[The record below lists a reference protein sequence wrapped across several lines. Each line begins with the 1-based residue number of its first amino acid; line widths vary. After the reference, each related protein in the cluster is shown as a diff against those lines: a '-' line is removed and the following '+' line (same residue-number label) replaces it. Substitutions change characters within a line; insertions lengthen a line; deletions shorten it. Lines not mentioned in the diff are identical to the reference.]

1 MNGRLPAAESERAR
15 RSPYRDVLAFL
26 GLTFGATWLPAWLFR
41 DFWRVES
48 LPLGWRILACSALY
62 SVLMGWQPVAAVL
75 LVRRYVEPALPL
87 DAGLRRARARFILLA
102 VLVPCLA
109 MLAASV
115 VELALAPHG
124 AVFAASLP
132 ATFWSGALVVMLMSS
147 AGALIY
153 GQCLVEEVAWRGY
166 FLVRA
171 MELAGPRRGLVIH
184 GLIWGIWYAPI
195 VMLTAGGA
203 ASSLAKAAEFV
214 VTCVLLGILLGWLRL
229 ASRSIVPAV
238 TANVTLTLG
247 AGLPIVL
254 SGSEVGSR
262 AAVYLPAGW
271 TPLLLISCWLA
282 FTRHRS
288 AIAIPRPPR
297 KPLRA
302 FHPALQ

>member
-1 MNGRLPAAESERAR
+1 
-15 RSPYRDVLAFL
+15 
-26 GLTFGATWLPAWLFR
+26 
-41 DFWRVES
+41 
-48 LPLGWRILACSALY
+48 
-62 SVLMGWQPVAAVL
+62 MGWQPVAAVL
-75 LVRRYVEPALPL
+75 LVRRYVEPGLPL
-87 DAGLRRARARFILLA
+87 DAGLRRARARFMLLA

-132 ATFWSGALVVMLMSS
+132 AATFWSSFLVVMLMLS
-147 AGALIY
+147 AGALVY

-171 MELAGPRRGLVIH
+171 MELAGPRRGLIAH

-203 ASSLAKAAEFV
+203 SGSLAKAAEFV
-214 VTCVLLGILLGWLRL
+214 VTCVLLGISLGWLRL

-247 AGLPIVL
+247 AGLPIML

-271 TPLLLISCWLA
+271 APLLLISCWLV

-297 KPLRA
+297 KVRA
-302 FHPALQ
+302 FHAALQ